1 MDLVLVSFGGVAVT
15 LGMAL
20 LGAAAVALILLLML
34 YARLSRLSGSRDDD
48 AFDQA
53 ERQARTERQVEQM
66 LRAQM
71 EIFGRL
77 QGVGEVLSTK
87 QSELA
92 RTVAERL
99 DAVGQRVGE
108 NLVMGAQATSEQL
121 QKLEA
126 RLAVIDAAQ
135 QNIGS
140 LSEQVTGLKAIL
152 ANRPARG
159 AFGQGQMEAI
169 IRDAL
174 PQSGYSFQ
182 ATLSNRLRPDCL
194 VYLPGDNR
202 PLAIDAKFPL
212 EAFEDLRRADSPD
225 AESRASARLRRDI
238 IGHVQDVQ
246 KYLIPHETQDVALL
260 FIPSEALYA
269 ELHERFEEI
278 VQRAHKARVLIV
290 SPSLLML
297 SIQVV
302 QGLMR
307 DAAMREQAHLIQKEV
322 SCLLEDVRRLTERVG
337 KLKSHMG
344 STLKD
349 LDEIETSTGKIT
361 GRAQR
366 IDQMDFD
373 GAPEPAR
380 AETLPN
386 PLLRQQAAE

>member
-1 MDLVLVSFGGVAVT
+1 MVLFSVGGLHVTLALALLLAGAVAVVLLLAVLVST
-15 LGMAL
+15 L
-20 LGAAAVALILLLML
+20 
-34 YARLSRLSGSRDDD
+34 RLSRHR
-48 AFDQA
+48 A
-53 ERQARTERQVEQM
+53 EETRGALDRQARTEHQVDQM
-66 LRAQM
+66 LRSQI

-77 QGVGEVLSTK
+77 QGVGDVLSTK

-92 RTVAERL
+92 RAVAERL

-108 NLVMGAQATSEQL
+108 NLATGALATSEQL

-169 IRDAL
+169 IKDAL
-174 PQSGYSFQ
+174 PPSGYSFQ
-182 ATLSNRLRPDCL
+182 ATLSTRVRPDCL
-194 VYLPGDNR
+194 VHLPGDNR
-202 PLAIDAKFPL
+202 PLAVDAKFPL
-212 EAFEDLRRADSPD
+212 EAFEELRRSDSPE
-225 AESRASARLRRDI
+225 AEARASSRLRQDI
-238 IGHVQDVQ
+238 IGHVQDVR
-246 KYLIPHETQDVALL
+246 KYLIPNETQDVALL

-269 ELHERFEEI
+269 ELHERFEDI
-278 VQRAHKARVLIV
+278 IHRAHKARVLIV

-297 SIQVV
+297 AIQVV

-322 SCLLEDVRRLTERVG
+322 GCLLEDVRRLTDRVG

-344 STLKD
+344 ATVKD
-349 LDEIETSTGKIT
+349 LDDIEISAGKVAMR
-361 GRAQR
+361 GQR
-366 IDQMDFD
+366 IDQLDFD
-373 GAPEPAR
+373 QAPAVAAPER
-380 AETLPN
+380 LPN
-386 PLLRQQAAE
+386 PLRAAE

>member
-1 MDLVLVSFGGVAVT
+1 MDQVLITLGTQDVT
-15 LGMAL
+15 LGMVL
-20 LGAAAVALILLLML
+20 LGVCVLALVLLLAL
-34 YARLSRLSGSRDDD
+34 YARLSRLGGARLDETR
-48 AFDQA
+48 AQI

-66 LRAQM
+66 LRSQV

-77 QGVGEVLSTK
+77 QGVGEVLSNK

-92 RTVAERL
+92 RTVSERL

-108 NLVMGAQATSEQL
+108 NLVTGAQATNEQL

-169 IRDAL
+169 IKDAL
-174 PQSGYSFQ
+174 PSSGYTFQ
-182 ATLSNRLRPDCL
+182 GMLSTRVRPDCL
-194 VYLPGDNR
+194 IHLPGDSR
-202 PLAIDAKFPL
+202 PLVIDAKFPL
-212 EAFEDLRRADSPD
+212 EAFEELRRCESPE
-225 AESRASARLRRDI
+225 AEARASARLRSDI
-238 IGHVQDVQ
+238 IGHVQDVR
-246 KYLIPHETQDVALL
+246 KYLIANETQEVALL

-269 ELHERFEEI
+269 ELHERFEDI
-278 VQRAHKARVLIV
+278 VHRAHKARVLIV

-297 SIQVV
+297 AIQVV

-322 SCLLEDVRRLTERVG
+322 GHLLDDVRRLTDRVG

-344 STLKD
+344 STMKD
-349 LDEIETSTGKIT
+349 LDDIEISANKIA
-361 GRAQR
+361 GRGQR

-373 GAPEPAR
+373 EKPAL
-380 AETLPN
+380 AGPDKLPN
-386 PLLRQQAAE
+386 PLRAAE

>member
-1 MDLVLVSFGGVAVT
+1 MDEVIFSLGGFPVTLGAAVLVGVLFSVALLLVLVLRTAGLNAGREEE
-15 LGMAL
+15 
-20 LGAAAVALILLLML
+20 
-34 YARLSRLSGSRDDD
+34 AR
-48 AFDQA
+48 AQA
-53 ERQARTERQVEQM
+53 ERQMRTERQVEQM
-66 LRAQM
+66 LRSQV

-77 QGVGEVLSTK
+77 QGVGEVLSSK

-92 RTVAERL
+92 RTVADRL

-108 NLVMGAQATSEQL
+108 NLTLGTQATNEQL

-159 AFGQGQMEAI
+159 AFGQGQMESI
-169 IRDAL
+169 IKDAL
-174 PQSGYSFQ
+174 PPSGYTFQ
-182 ATLSNRLRPDCL
+182 ATLSTRVRPDCL
-194 VYLPGDNR
+194 VHLPGDNR

-212 EAFEDLRRADSPD
+212 EAFEELRKSEGPE
-225 AESRASARLRRDI
+225 AEARASARLRSDI
-238 IGHVQDVQ
+238 IGHVQDVR
-246 KYLIPHETQDVALL
+246 KYLIKNETQDVALL

-269 ELHERFEEI
+269 ELHERFEDI
-278 VQRAHKARVLIV
+278 VHRAHRARVLIV

-297 SIQVV
+297 AIQVV

-322 SCLLEDVRRLTERVG
+322 GCLLDDVRRLSDRVG

-344 STLKD
+344 STIKD
-349 LDEIETSTGKIT
+349 LDDIETSAAKIAAR
-361 GRAQR
+361 GQR

-373 GAPEPAR
+373 ERPAAAV
-380 AETLPN
+380 AERLPN
-386 PLLRQQAAE
+386 PLRAAE